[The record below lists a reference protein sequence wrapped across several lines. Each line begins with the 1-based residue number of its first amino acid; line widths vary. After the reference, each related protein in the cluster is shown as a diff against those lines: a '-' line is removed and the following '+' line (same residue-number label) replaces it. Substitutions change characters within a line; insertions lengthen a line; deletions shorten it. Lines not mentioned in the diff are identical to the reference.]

1 MVNEYNKTLF
11 IIFLTLKVYVCMGV
25 KQKTFSYLKSKTGKN
40 VEESESKS
48 KIQKKKEET
57 KAK

>member
-1 MVNEYNKTLF
+1 
-11 IIFLTLKVYVCMGV
+11 MGV

-48 KIQKKKEET
+48 KSKRKKKKKE
-57 KAK
+57 AK

>member
-11 IIFLTLKVYVCMGV
+11 IIFLSLKVYVCMYV